1 MTEELQQQP
10 SRTFS
15 ITFPPR
21 ARLWVAAAFALG
33 VLLFLLSWLS
43 GRDKTFFQA
52 DGEASPAQDIALAP
66 LPTPMAA
73 GGASHMPAPQPGSDQ
88 ARPHLVEQAP
98 PAAPEPL
105 AEAAPVEP
113 AATTPTTP
121 VPSSSTNDSPPQR
134 IAEQSPAPQYP
145 ASALRKGER
154 GVVLLNVLVD
164 SQGRPSRVS
173 VAERSGSRA
182 LDRAAVDAV
191 QRWRFQPA
199 LSAGQP
205 VPGEVQIPIEFS
217 P

>member
-10 SRTFS
+10 PRTFS
-15 ITFPPR
+15 ITFPAR
-21 ARLWVAAAFALG
+21 ARLLVAGAFALG
-33 VLLFLLSWLS
+33 ILLFLVTWLS
-43 GRDKTFFQA
+43 GRDKSFFQA

-66 LPTPMAA
+66 LPAPMAA
-73 GGASHMPAPQPGSDQ
+73 GGASQMPAPQPGNDQ
-88 ARPHLVEQAP
+88 SKPHLVEEAP
-98 PAAPEPL
+98 PAAPAAVVEAPPV
-105 AEAAPVEP
+105 APAAPTAAP
-113 AATTPTTP
+113 AAAPTPAA
-121 VPSSSTNDSPPQR
+121 DAPPQR

-154 GVVLLNVLVD
+154 GVVVVNVLVD
-164 SQGRPSRVS
+164 SQGRPSRVAI
-173 VAERSGSRA
+173 AERSGSRA

-199 LSAGQP
+199 TSAGQA